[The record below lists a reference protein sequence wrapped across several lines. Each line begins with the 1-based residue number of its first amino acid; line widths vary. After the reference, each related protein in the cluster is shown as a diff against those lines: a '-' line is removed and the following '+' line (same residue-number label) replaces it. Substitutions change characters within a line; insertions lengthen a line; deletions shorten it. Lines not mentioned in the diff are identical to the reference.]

1 MLHRF
6 LSYFFKFRHGF
17 SKIDC
22 DGGVHYVVD
31 FCGTNRNLF
40 EVQVSFE
47 PSDPSSVWR
56 IGNKE
61 GKGGG
66 EGVRREFPNKASKT
80 IPKTIP
86 NQSPKEKENK

>member
-66 EGVRREFPNKASKT
+66 GRGGERGWCEG
-80 IPKTIP
+80 I
-86 NQSPKEKENK
+86 SPILLSIL

>member
-61 GKGGG
+61 GRGGGGG
-66 EGVRREFPNKASKT
+66 EGKGVGVKESLQFYFQYSREVWPF
-80 IPKTIP
+80 ILR
-86 NQSPKEKENK
+86 